1 MSITLR
7 LFSGGHDLPQNLTTL
22 PRGLRPWERPR
33 PKNSL
38 GKMLPFRPG
47 ALLESKVMT
56 VTTTSLSPEVLDRY
70 EPVIGLEV
78 HVQLLTNTKAFC
90 GCANRFGGEPNTH
103 ICPTCLGL
111 PGALPVLNQRAV
123 EYAVLAATAINCEV
137 RQHSVFARKNYFY
150 PDLPKGYQISQ
161 FDKPLAEHGWIDVP
175 ALDESGQSV
184 IKRIGVT
191 RLHMEEDAGKS
202 MHDGFPESA
211 TKTYVDLN
219 RCGTPLIEIV
229 SEPDLRTPDE
239 AYEYL
244 TRLKEILLYT
254 GVSDCNMEEGSLRCD
269 ANVSVRPRGQK
280 QFGTK
285 AEVKNVNSFRFIRSA
300 LEYEIER
307 QVELI
312 ESGGR
317 VAQETRLWNANEG
330 RTYSMRSKE
339 QAHDYRYFPEPDLP
353 PLLVTGEWKAIL
365 AERMPELPE
374 ARRKRLVAEYQI
386 TMQDAHTLTA
396 TREFADQFETAARQ
410 AKSPRRVANLIQSE
424 LMGRLKAKGL
434 DLEESPITMKG
445 LVQAADLAEAG
456 ELSSKQLKGLFDTAF
471 EKGEDF
477 GSVYEREKPQQISD
491 PSALEKMIQE
501 VIASNPKQVEQYRG
515 GKKTVAAFFVGQV
528 MRLSKGQANPAL
540 LNELVSKQLDA

>member
-1 MSITLR
+1 LS

-22 PRGLRPWERPR
+22 ARGLRPWERPAA
-33 PKNSL
+33 KNSL
-38 GKMLPFRPG
+38 GKLLPFKPG
-47 ALLESKVMT
+47 SLLESKVMT

-123 EYAVLAATAINCEV
+123 EYAVLAAAAINCEV

-175 ALDESGQSV
+175 TLDQSGQTV
-184 IKRIGVT
+184 TKRIGVT

-312 ESGGR
+312 EGGGR

-410 AKSPRRVANLIQSE
+410 AKNPRRVANLIQSE
-424 LMGRLKAKGL
+424 LMGRLNAKGL
-434 DLEESPITMKG
+434 GLEQSPITLTG

-491 PSALEKMIQE
+491 PSALAKMIEE